1 MTRDELEQLDTKRLR
16 ALAKERF
23 ARKARALRTRGAL
36 LEALT
41 RTLAPPL
48 PPLAAP
54 RGTQTRKPRAPRRAG
69 GEVGPL
75 PTSAAPPQPSSPG
88 PLRPVLPPPFARS
101 PPPSLEEGPVEE
113 GFFIGRPVERKP
125 PRRPAPP
132 SEAEPE
138 AAPVSPLAP
147 EPLPLGDD
155 VPHLLARDAT
165 TLFLFWDF
173 RRDLEHGAAFGL
185 RAPRIHFRLYDGE
198 SWVRTLEAPLGRRSL
213 YLESLEPGHLYSVEA
228 WLAGS
233 DGHARPTGRRS
244 AAVRLAPAAPS
255 GRLEVRLS
263 RLPWGQPLA
272 DWRPPL
278 GAEDAPVGQRLAPPA
293 RVELPA
299 SLDWRGGQAAG
310 GPKSGRP

>member
-1 MTRDELEQLDTKRLR
+1 MTRDDLEQLDTKRLR

-23 ARKARALRTRGAL
+23 ARKARSLRTRGAL

-41 RTLAPPL
+41 RTLTPLVPPV
-48 PPLAAP
+48 AAP
-54 RGTQTRKPRAPRRAG
+54 LQSKRRAPRHAG

-75 PTSAAPPQPSSPG
+75 PTSPAAWQPPSPSPLLPATPPSSAP
-88 PLRPVLPPPFARS
+88 S
-101 PPPSLEEGPVEE
+101 PPSSLLEGVVEE
-113 GFFIGRPVERKP
+113 GFFIGRPVQRKA
-125 PRRPAPP
+125 PRRPAPAIAQEVVP
-132 SEAEPE
+132 KAN
-138 AAPVSPLAP
+138 LAP
-147 EPLPLGDD
+147 EPPPPGED

-185 RAPRIHFRLYDGE
+185 HEPRILFRLYDGE
-198 SWVRTLEAPLGRRSL
+198 ALVRTLEAPLGRRSL
-213 YLESLEPGHLYSVEA
+213 YLEALEPGHLYSVEA

-244 AAVRLAPAAPS
+244 AAVRLAPAGPS
-255 GRLEVRLS
+255 ERLEVRLS

-272 DWRPPL
+272 DWRPPPS
-278 GAEDAPVGQRLAPPA
+278 AEEAPAGQRLAAPA
-293 RVELPA
+293 RVELPS
-299 SLDWRGGQAAG
+299 SLHWRGGPGAA